1 MNRTITA
8 ATMAMTAIF
17 LASCD
22 NKKPS
27 DKAQSISIEDRL
39 ADATKKIAEL
49 TVRLDAAESTISDTS
64 IKVMGLDHP
73 YASPMFDPMEKGFQR
88 VDTDIGTF
96 LVSLKNV
103 QQYAD
108 GIKVTLSIGN
118 IQSITYTNIRIFG
131 KYGLRWPSL
140 PKSSPNETK
149 EDRASRLQEWRSAYA
164 KHQSS
169 LKDFSVT
176 LTEKIRPGNWNSSII
191 VTLPN
196 VKASDFGYLQ
206 LSLEGSQVEM
216 FK

>member
-1 MNRTITA
+1 MNRMITA
-8 ATMAMTAIF
+8 ATMAMMAIF

-22 NKKPS
+22 NKKQS
-27 DKAQSISIEDRL
+27 DKAQSTSIEDRL
-39 ADATKKIAEL
+39 ADATVKIANL

-64 IKVMGLDHP
+64 DKVEELDHP
-73 YASPMFDPMEKGFQR
+73 YAVAIFDPMEKGFQR
-88 VDTDIGTF
+88 VDTEIGTF

-118 IQSITYTNIRIFG
+118 IQSVTYTNIRISG
-131 KYGLRWPSL
+131 KYGMRRPSY
-140 PKSSPNETK
+140 PIWSPNETK
-149 EDRASRLQEWRSAYA
+149 EDRASRHQEWNNARA
-164 KHQSS
+164 KFRSS

-196 VKASDFGYLQ
+196 IKSSDFGHLA